1 MEYINL
7 VEHKLSFINFVQLQ
21 MTLQCKSKGNEFY
34 SVMGALSVMIV
45 NKHLKD
51 VCVCSLFHRWLWN
64 GIGNHF
70 KCHVPILLNQ

>member
-7 VEHKLSFINFVQLQ
+7 VEHKLSFFHFVQLQ
-21 MTLQCKSKGNEFY
+21 MTLQCKRKGIEFY

-51 VCVCSLFHRWLWN
+51 VCLCSFCFS
-64 GIGNHF
+64 GG
-70 KCHVPILLNQ
+70 CGME